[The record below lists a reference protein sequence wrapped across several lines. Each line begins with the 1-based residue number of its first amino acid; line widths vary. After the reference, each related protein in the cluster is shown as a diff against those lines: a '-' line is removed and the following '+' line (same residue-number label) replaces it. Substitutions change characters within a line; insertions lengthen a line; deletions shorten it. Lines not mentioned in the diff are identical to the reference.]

1 MNELINVIKNNKIFE
16 DIEISLEGK
25 KNIFVAIYSI
35 MSCVFLLCMVVLI
48 FPLII
53 RIISIIF

>member
-35 MSCVFLLCMVVLI
+35 MSCVFYYVWWYLY
-48 FPLII
+48 F
-53 RIISIIF
+53 R